1 MAREASPRVGLGRG
15 DLAMRRLQQNIVK
28 RKAFRDYLWNHLL
41 HGNKLKLPSPLS
53 AAEVAG
59 RALADARYSEIVP
72 QIGPYRILS
81 EAGSGLLSTFYHA
94 ADSSG
99 REVSVRSIHV
109 GQIKDAA
116 ARRNLA
122 SELRVAGTMLP
133 SLRHPNAECVLEVV
147 DAGADTHIISE
158 PIDAPI
164 FSDAQRQDIPERLA
178 GLGQLAA
185 ALEQSR
191 RLGIVHGAVWPQHIF
206 GKAGAS
212 PRLVLA
218 EFIVARLLTRFI
230 DPADPLAAGLRYL
243 SPEQVQETSLT
254 PQSDQF
260 SLAAVA
266 YEWLTGA
273 SPFDARQLPTV
284 FYRICKETPRR
295 PSELNPQLGRA
306 ADDVLLRALS
316 KRAEQRY
323 PGAAAFVE
331 ALREALEIPLLP
343 PARTVRPSLPPAPP
357 DRPPKPAR
365 QLQPARPLIE
375 GVLPP
380 VRAAVW
386 NPPRA
391 LVESESIDRPP
402 VPPPALLPKS
412 AAPSANGR
420 TVSLALIALLVIGAA
435 IWVDRYRHPEPP
447 IPVQQADPEHSPL
460 SPPPEDAKEPHA
472 AAKPEPKPSP
482 TPPPAAQAEQKP
494 TEPAGPGTKSV
505 RLLSIPPGAQIEVDH
520 DTTLACIAPCTLE
533 LPTGRHTLE
542 AKSWGT
548 AVERRIFNVPSDAEV
563 TVTLAS
569 SVGTLLVSSSPP
581 GALILVDGAD
591 RGNTPATIRLPVGS
605 HRISVING
613 NHRSDDTV
621 QIENDTL
628 TTRNY
633 QW

>member
-1 MAREASPRVGLGRG
+1 
-15 DLAMRRLQQNIVK
+15 MRRLQQNIVK
-28 RKAFRDYLWNHLL
+28 RKAFRDCLWNHLL

-53 AAEVAG
+53 ATDLAG
-59 RALADARYSEIVP
+59 RALTVARYSEIVP

-81 EAGSGLLSTFYHA
+81 EAGAGPLSTFYHA

-99 REVSVRSIHV
+99 NTVSVRSIHV

-116 ARRNLA
+116 VRRNLS
-122 SELRVAGTMLP
+122 SELRVAATMLP
-133 SLRHPNAECVLEVV
+133 SLRHPNAECVLEIV

-158 PIDAPI
+158 PIDAPT
-164 FSDAQRQDIPERLA
+164 FSEAARQDIPERLA
-178 GLGQLAA
+178 GLSQLAA

-212 PRLVLA
+212 PRLVLT
-218 EFIVARLLTRFI
+218 EFVVARLLIRFI
-230 DPADPLAAGLRYL
+230 DPADPFAAGLRYL

-273 SPFDARQLPTV
+273 NAFDARQLPTV

-295 PSELNPQLGRA
+295 PSELNPHLGRA

-343 PARTVRPSLPPAPP
+343 PARAVRASLPPAPP
-357 DRPPKPAR
+357 DRPQK
-365 QLQPARPLIE
+365 QLQRARPLTE
-375 GVLPP
+375 SVLPP

-386 NPPRA
+386 NPPPA
-391 LVESESIDRPP
+391 LVESKSIDQPP

-412 AAPSANGR
+412 GAPTANGR
-420 TVSLALIALLVIGAA
+420 IVSVALIALLVIGAA

-460 SPPPEDAKEPHA
+460 SPPPEDTKEPQA
-472 AAKPEPKPSP
+472 TAKPEPKPSP
-482 TPPPAAQAEQKP
+482 TASSAAPAEHKPAEPAEPAA
-494 TEPAGPGTKSV
+494 KSV

-520 DTTLACIAPCTLE
+520 DTSLACIAPCTLD
-533 LPTGRHTLE
+533 LPAGRHTLE

-548 AVERRIFNVPSDAEV
+548 AVERRIFNVPNDAEV

-581 GALILVDGAD
+581 GALVLVDGAD
-591 RGNTPATIRLPVGS
+591 RGNTPATIRLAAGS